1 MYLELKKSKL
11 TDWWVAE
18 ENDKMNFVNILSGKA
33 LRCNLKVVGY
43 LDKSQKLEAT
53 STNYI
58 VMVTQEGVITAQ
70 GSFYPFE
77 EAHPLYLQFLIYA
90 NKENTLIGY
99 HWDFVDEESKEKI
112 VADIIDEGTIRED
125 VIFDFVPS
133 ESEVML
139 SGYSKELSRNVVL
152 ATFSRRNVGCLIIH
166 GIADFVKADIYNSS
180 FTLLEELQER
190 VKEVKEIF
198 KDKVKEKYISVKVGM
213 N

>member
-33 LRCNLKVVGY
+33 LRCNLKV
-43 LDKSQKLEAT
+43 
-53 STNYI
+53 
-58 VMVTQEGVITAQ
+58 TAQ

-77 EAHPLYLQFLIYA
+77 EDHPLYLQFLIYA

-99 HWDFVDEESKEKI
+99 HWDFVDGESKEKI

-152 ATFSRRNVGCLIIH
+152 ATFSRRNVGCLTIH

-180 FTLLEELQER
+180 FTLLEELQE
-190 VKEVKEIF
+190 KITKVKEIF
-198 KDKVKEKYISVKVGM
+198 SNKVKEKYISVKVGM